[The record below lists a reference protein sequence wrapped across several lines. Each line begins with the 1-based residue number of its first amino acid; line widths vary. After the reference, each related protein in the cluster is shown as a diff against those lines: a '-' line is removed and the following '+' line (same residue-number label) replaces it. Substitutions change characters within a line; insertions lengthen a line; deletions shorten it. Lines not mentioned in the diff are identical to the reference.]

1 MDIIIRTGKIEDLE
15 QIQKL
20 NQLLFI
26 KEQKE
31 YDQFYN
37 IDWPLSMEG
46 EEYFRKE
53 LTEENRKIFVAEI
66 DGKIIGFLSAL
77 SKINN
82 EYINNLKIASI
93 DSLMVLEEYRSQG
106 IGAKLLAAF
115 EEWAKLIGAKR
126 LLVLA
131 SSPNERGIDFYKK
144 QGFDIFEVG
153 LKKEL

>member
-37 IDWPLSMEG
+37 IDWPLSEEG
-46 EEYFRKE
+46 EEYFRKQ
-53 LTEENRKIFVAEI
+53 LTTEDRKIFVAEI
-66 DGKIIGFLSAL
+66 DDKIVGYLGAL
-77 SKINN
+77 SKIDN
-82 EYINNLKIASI
+82 EYINNLKIAEI
-93 DSLMVLEEYRSQG
+93 DNFMVLEEYRSQG
-106 IGAKLLAAF
+106 IGVKLSVAF
-115 EEWAKLIGAKR
+115 EEWAKSIRVKR
-126 LLVLA
+126 LIVLA
-131 SSPNERGIDFYKK
+131 SSPNVRGIDFYEK
-144 QGFDIFEVG
+144 QGFEIFEVG

>member
-1 MDIIIRTGKIEDLE
+1 MDIQIRPGKIEDLE

-20 NQLLFI
+20 DQLLFI

-31 YDQFYN
+31 YDSLYN
-37 IDWPLSMEG
+37 IDWPLSKEG
-46 EEYFRKE
+46 EEYFRKR
-53 LTEENRKIFVAEI
+53 LTEDGRKVFVAEI
-66 DGKIIGFLSAL
+66 DNKIIGYLTS
-77 SKINN
+77 SSRIDNN
-82 EYINNLKIASI
+82 YQNNLKIAEI
-93 DSLMVLEEYRSQG
+93 ENVMVLEEYRSQG

-131 SSPNERGIDFYKK
+131 SSPNERGIDFYEK